1 MKIDPQ
7 DILHDDQED
16 GKLDAVKWL
25 YDFDREIAPTQA
37 TEKSVP
43 SESEYLA
50 WRTSLIPR

>member
-1 MKIDPQ
+1 MKTDRQ

-43 SESEYLA
+43 PESEYLA
-50 WRTSLIPR
+50 LRISLTRR